1 VGARTFSHD
10 GLTFDV
16 DDSGAGGAHAAAPA
30 ERADVVILLHGFPA
44 SKRSWAAV
52 TPALVAAGYRV
63 LAPDQRGYSPGA
75 RPRRRRDYAMRHLV
89 GDVMALADSVGAE
102 RFHLVGHDWGGAVA
116 WSAAAWHPE
125 RLRTVTSLATPHAKA
140 LMKSMLSSTQALQ
153 SWYMAFYQLPW
164 LPELSITS
172 GLGGK
177 AFERVLVRSGLSAA
191 WAEEYLR
198 FMRSGA
204 AGPTLNWYRAI
215 PLTRPD
221 SLSAVSV
228 PALYVYGAGDFALG
242 RRAADLVGR
251 YVRGPYRYEVLE
263 GVSHWIPEE
272 EPHTTARLLL
282 EHFARDPGP
291 ERPSERDPGPER
303 PPERDP
309 GPGV

>member
-1 VGARTFSHD
+1 MGARTFTHD

-16 DDSGAGGAHAAAPA
+16 DDS
-30 ERADVVILLHGFPA
+30 DVDDSGVDDSDVDDSGVDDSGVAILLHGFPA
-44 SKRSWAAV
+44 SRRSWEGV

-75 RPRRRRDYAMRHLV
+75 RPPRRRDYAMRQLV
-89 GDVMALADSVGAE
+89 DDVMALADSVGAD

-140 LMKSMLSSTQALQ
+140 LMRSMASSTQVLH

-164 LPELSITS
+164 LPEASVTS
-172 GLGGK
+172 GPGAK
-177 AFERVLVRSGLSAA
+177 AFEKVLVRSGLSAA
-191 WAEEYLR
+191 WAQEYLR
-198 FMRSGA
+198 FMQSGA
-204 AGPTLNWYRAI
+204 AGPAINWYRAI
-215 PLTRPD
+215 PFTMPNTLG
-221 SLSAVSV
+221 AVSV
-228 PALYVYGAGDFALG
+228 PALYVYGTGDFALG

-272 EPHTTARLLL
+272 EPDTVARLLL
-282 EHFARDPGP
+282 EHFAAHR
-291 ERPSERDPGPER
+291 ERDAGPER
-303 PPERDP
+303 PPERDA
-309 GPGV
+309 GRGA